1 MFRMNEWMNST
12 FLLRKLA
19 WKVCQSDRQSDK
31 SKSVNIWPTHRQS
44 LMKNTTISL
53 EVVRLIILPRRFT
66 LLKFIA
72 VSSELPQTSTRGQS
86 TRLNT
91 CANVASIMRNS
102 GSAGRSNMA
111 HVRATIV
118 IFSQLGVA
126 LRSIL
131 RNINFN

>member
-1 MFRMNEWMNST
+1 
-12 FLLRKLA
+12 
-19 WKVCQSDRQSDK
+19 
-31 SKSVNIWPTHRQS
+31 
-44 LMKNTTISL
+44 MKNTTISL

-91 CANVASIMRNS
+91 CANVASIMRNI